1 MYILGLLLGP
11 LLTIIMLMPLLFI
24 GAGPVF
30 SAFPVIVFL
39 AYLAVIYVPV
49 YGAVVMFYSI
59 KSFVGLIVLA
69 NFIPLA
75 VFVVYCFRKGYMN
88 LFAEWNDGY
97 MGLLEL
103 CVIFS
108 FWAFVLWL
116 FVREKS
122 A

>member
-1 MYILGLLLGP
+1 
-11 LLTIIMLMPLLFI
+11 MLMPLLFI

-30 SAFPVIVFL
+30 SIFPVIVFL
-39 AYLAVIYVPV
+39 VYISVIYVPV

-59 KSFVGLIVLA
+59 KSFLGLIVLA

-75 VFVVYCFRKGYMN
+75 IFVVYCFRKGYMN
-88 LFAEWNDGY
+88 LFAEWTDGY

-103 CVIFS
+103 SPIFS